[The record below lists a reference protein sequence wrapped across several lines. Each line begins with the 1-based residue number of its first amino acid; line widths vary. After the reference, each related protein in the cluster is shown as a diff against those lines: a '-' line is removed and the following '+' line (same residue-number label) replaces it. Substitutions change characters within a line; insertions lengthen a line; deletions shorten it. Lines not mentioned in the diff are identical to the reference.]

1 MVVRRELVKTAQILQ
16 EDDFRQGLDL
26 AHRWQVTEVP
36 GRFSADDG
44 VVSTSGRGLY
54 VRAGGTNSETGW
66 PAFSKTAAGEDDHV
80 KWMVDTRRYSSN
92 GVPGFDAVLG
102 EELRINMWVRGQIFG
117 TAAHPFGSGVT
128 DPETDLRL
136 ASFAMNVIDYETG
149 MVFDIWMTNGAI
161 YPYYE
166 RLNLTGTATYKVFSS
181 VFPPTP
187 RRPDQQHL
195 VTVAYDRGAG
205 TVRWLIDDAE
215 VARVNRIG
223 LPAPDATIV
232 IDHGGTPEAA
242 SPRQLNCGMAMFT
255 LLDAGSTPSGA
266 GLVSLAPPYAF
277 PTAFVGGPNL
287 FGQGAELH
295 LERFEVRT
303 DRVSGHSR

>member
-1 MVVRRELVKTAQILQ
+1 MVVRRELAKTAQILL
-16 EDDFRQGLDL
+16 EDDFHQGFDVT
-26 AHRWQVTEVP
+26 HRWQVTEVP
-36 GRFSADDG
+36 GRSSADDG
-44 VVSTSGRGLY
+44 IASTSDRGLY
-54 VRAGGTNSETGW
+54 VRANGTNPETGW
-66 PAFSKTAAGEDDHV
+66 PAFSETATGEDDHV
-80 KWMVDTRRYSSN
+80 KWMVDTRRVSSN
-92 GVPGFDAVLG
+92 GVPGFDAGLG

-117 TAAHPFGSGVT
+117 PAAHPFGSGVT

-187 RRPDQQHL
+187 RRPDEQHL
-195 VTVAYDRGAG
+195 VTVAYDRGAD
-205 TVRWLIDDAE
+205 TVRWLVDDAE

-255 LLDAGSTPSGA
+255 LLDAGSTPTGT

-295 LERFEVRT
+295 VERFEVRT
-303 DRVSGHSR
+303 DRISGHSA